1 MRKINMTFNIEDE
14 QVNGFDNWI
23 RTLVDVI
30 DFKVIPDTTELY
42 ESDNNFKSLC
52 KAKKDLQLKID
63 RYVNDKNIR
72 KD

>member
-1 MRKINMTFNIEDE
+1 MTFNIEDE

-30 DFKVIPDTTELY
+30 DFKVIPDTEDLY
-42 ESDNNFKSLC
+42 ESDNNYKALC